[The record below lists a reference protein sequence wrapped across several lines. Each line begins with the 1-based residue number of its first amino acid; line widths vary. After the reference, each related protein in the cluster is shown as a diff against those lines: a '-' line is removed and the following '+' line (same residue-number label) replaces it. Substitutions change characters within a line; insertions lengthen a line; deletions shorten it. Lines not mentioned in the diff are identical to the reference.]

1 MKEKPKY
8 WLAFNRC
15 STHGFEM
22 ISIDDDNGG
31 LRVFGGKCC
40 GSWKTAKRWP
50 IGLSAA
56 NECAESFYKI
66 AKELSG
72 GDLARIWAPDALN
85 AGKADLEEKLS
96 ASNKR
101 VKELEAVTWQPIE
114 TAPMDGFHFIGRLTK
129 KGVYVSVSQIYW
141 DVVTKSW
148 KHAYC
153 PTCMTWSGDFVDPE
167 ITVTGWMPLP
177 PPEDK

>member
-50 IGLSAA
+50 IDLRAA

-96 ASNKR
+96 ASEKR
-101 VKELEAVTWQPIE
+101 VKELEAALNEIAMRNLPWRHEQSAKAAQWMHDVARHALCPE
-114 TAPMDGFHFIGRLTK
+114 RFKHPSVLEAPK
-129 KGVYVSVSQIYW
+129 
-141 DVVTKSW
+141 
-148 KHAYC
+148 
-153 PTCMTWSGDFVDPE
+153 
-167 ITVTGWMPLP
+167 
-177 PPEDK
+177 